1 MELITVAPPAPQP
14 EEERPKRK
22 HVMTEARLAA
32 AKANAAKSCGP
43 HDTSKTRLNG
53 LVHGCCSELPI
64 VMPGEDPQALQDR
77 LDLYINELGA
87 RTQAERDALEVSVLN
102 YHRFKRADR
111 ADTAAETRV
120 VEDVKNNFDDRQLTR
135 LDALVA
141 NLAAS
146 PVATI
151 LELRRF
157 TRGITWCLEQLEQLD
172 LHLETHP
179 ALNPGQLLLAIY
191 LSARRPQN
199 LFIDDLV
206 MKWNLRNLSA
216 QYGPGKLSAASAAGF
231 LYKAR
236 PEGMTRA
243 EFEYYLGERLGE
255 MVSVEEGQTFLLDS
269 LDELRAGLLR
279 RFDEVKERETIDE
292 ERAVEEAAVS
302 VNADCMKRLRYRRET
317 QRAQE
322 SAMRLFHQLKAQRL
336 KHGEEPVEPAAE
348 EADASE
354 TGAKAEPAAAPG
366 ASEPAGEAVH
376 RTEAAA
382 TQVSDGIGS
391 NDDVFST
398 AGGSELAAVA
408 RDDRDHPEPG
418 VRPPSEPG
426 FELKRE

>member
-1 MELITVAPPAPQP
+1 MELITVAPPAPQAP
-14 EEERPKRK
+14 EERPKRK

-32 AKANAAKSCGP
+32 ARANAAKSTGP

-53 LVHGCCSELPI
+53 LVHGCCVELPI
-64 VMPGEDPQALQDR
+64 VMPGEDPQAVQDR
-77 LDLYINELGA
+77 LDLYITELGA

-135 LDALVA
+135 LDELVA

-157 TRGITWCLEQLEQLD
+157 SYGIKWCDDQLDVLEQ
-172 LHLETHP
+172 HLEIHP
-179 ALNPGQLLLAIY
+179 GLYPGQLLLAIY
-191 LSARRPQN
+191 LSGRRPQN
-199 LFIDDLV
+199 LFTDSV
-206 MKWNLRNLSA
+206 VKKWNRNNYSA
-216 QYGPGKLSAASAAGF
+216 LYGPDNRSAAGLATF
-231 LYKAR
+231 LKDQQ
-236 PEGMTRA
+236 PEGMTDL
-243 EFEYYLGERLGE
+243 EFGIRLDAWLQDE
-255 MVSVEEGQTFLLDS
+255 EPVSMEEGQNWLLAS
-269 LDELRAGLLR
+269 LAELRAGLR
-279 RFDEVKERETIDE
+279 RRLAVVKERERIDQE
-292 ERAVEEAAVS
+292 QAVEEAAVS

-322 SAMRLFHQLKAQRL
+322 SAMRLFHQLKATRL

-348 EADASE
+348 DADASE
-354 TGAKAEPAAAPG
+354 PEPAAVPS
-366 ASEPAGEAVH
+366 ASEPAPEAVY

-382 TQVSDGIGS
+382 TQVSDGISS

-398 AGGSELAAVA
+398 AGGSESAAAA
-408 RDDRDHPEPG
+408 RDDWNHLRPG
-418 VRPPSEPG
+418 VRPSSEPG
-426 FELKRE
+426 FEPKRE

>member
-1 MELITVAPPAPQP
+1 MELITVAPRAPQP

-64 VMPGEDPQALQDR
+64 VMPGEDPEAVRDR
-77 LDLYINELGA
+77 LDLYITELGA

-102 YHRFKRADR
+102 YNRFKRADR
-111 ADTAAETRV
+111 ADTAAESRV
-120 VEDVKNNFDDRQLTR
+120 VEDVKNDFHDLQLTR
-135 LDALVA
+135 LDELVA

-151 LELRRF
+151 LELRQF
-157 TRGITWCLEQLEQLD
+157 SYGIKWCLKQLD
-172 LHLETHP
+172 LLVQQIAIHP
-179 ALNPGQLLLAIY
+179 GLHPDQLLLAIY

-199 LFIDDLV
+199 LFNDSV
-206 MKWNLRNLSA
+206 VKKWHLNNLSA
-216 QYGPGKLSAASAAGF
+216 LYGPGTLTAAN
-231 LYKAR
+231 L
-236 PEGMTRA
+236 A
-243 EFEYYLGERLGE
+243 EFLKDKQPAEMTDLHFECRLSDWLEE
-255 MVSVEEGQTFLLDS
+255 MVSKEEGQTFLVDS
-269 LDELRAGLLR
+269 LVELRDGLKR
-279 RFDEVKERETIDE
+279 RLDVVKERERIDL

-322 SAMRLFHQLKAQRL
+322 SAMRLFHQLKAMRL
-336 KHGEEPVEPAAE
+336 KHGEEPVEPAGE
-348 EADASE
+348 DADASE
-354 TGAKAEPAAAPG
+354 AEPAAAPS
-366 ASEPAGEAVH
+366 ASDAAGEAVC

-382 TQVSDGIGS
+382 TQVSDGISS

-398 AGGSELAAVA
+398 AGRSESAAA
-408 RDDRDHPEPG
+408 APDDRDLPEPG

-426 FELKRE
+426 YEPKRE

>member
-1 MELITVAPPAPQP
+1 MELITVAPRAPQP

-77 LDLYINELGA
+77 LDLYITELGA

-135 LDALVA
+135 LDELVA

-151 LELRRF
+151 LELRRS
-157 TRGITWCLEQLEQLD
+157 TSGITWCLEQLEQLD
-172 LHLETHP
+172 QHLETHP
-179 ALNPGQLLLAIY
+179 ALHPWQLLLAIY

-199 LFIDDLV
+199 LFIDDIV

-216 QYGPGKLSAASAAGF
+216 QYGPGKLSAASAAAF
-231 LYKAR
+231 LHKER

-243 EFEYYLGERLGE
+243 VFENRVGERLGE

-279 RFDEVKERETIDE
+279 RFNEVKERERIDQ

-322 SAMRLFHQLKAQRL
+322 SAMRLFHQLKAMRL
-336 KHGEEPVEPAAE
+336 KHGEEPVEPAGEDTDPA
-348 EADASE
+348 A
-354 TGAKAEPAAAPG
+354 AEPAAAPS
-366 ASEPAGEAVH
+366 ACEPGPEAVY

-391 NDDVFST
+391 NDDDFSN
-398 AGGSELAAVA
+398 AGGSEPATVA
-408 RDDRDHPEPG
+408 RDDRDHPAPG
-418 VRPPSEPG
+418 MRPPSEPG
-426 FELKRE
+426 FEPKRE

>member
-1 MELITVAPPAPQP
+1 MELITVAPHAPQP

-77 LDLYINELGA
+77 LDLYITELGA

-135 LDALVA
+135 LDELVA

-151 LELRRF
+151 LELRQF
-157 TRGITWCLEQLEQLD
+157 SHGIKWCLKQLD
-172 LHLETHP
+172 LLEQQMEIHP
-179 ALNPGQLLLAIY
+179 VLHSDQLLLAIY

-199 LFIDDLV
+199 LFTDSV
-206 MKWNLRNLSA
+206 VKKWNLHNLSA
-216 QYGPGKLSAASAAGF
+216 LYGPGTLTAANLAGF
-231 LYKAR
+231 LKDEQPA
-236 PEGMTRA
+236 EMTDLQ
-243 EFEYYLGERLGE
+243 FECRLGDWLEE
-255 MVSVEEGQTFLLDS
+255 MVSKEEGETWLLDS
-269 LDELRAGLLR
+269 LDELRAGLER
-279 RFDEVKERETIDE
+279 RLDVVKERERIDR
-292 ERAVEEAAVS
+292 ERAVEAAAVS

-322 SAMRLFHQLKAQRL
+322 SAMRLFHQLKAQRV

-348 EADASE
+348 DAGASE
-354 TGAKAEPAAAPG
+354 TEAAAAPS
-366 ASEPAGEAVH
+366 ASEPAPEAVY

-391 NDDVFST
+391 NDDDFST
-398 AGGSELAAVA
+398 AGGSEAAA
-408 RDDRDHPEPG
+408 TAPDDRDHPEPG

-426 FELKRE
+426 FEPKRE